1 MDRNLDYLMPNS
13 VSIDAMKR
21 NPENAESAD
30 KIIEMERCL
39 LLNKMNAE
47 KDV

>member
-1 MDRNLDYLMPNS
+1 MPNS
-13 VSIDAMKR
+13 VSIDTMKK
-21 NPENAESAD
+21 NPENAELAD
-30 KIIEMERCL
+30 KIIETERCL